1 MPGTAFRA
9 RKLGWRCIF
18 VNGPEPAIATPTRNP
33 GQHPGHGLLGR
44 SARPGPAVRG
54 RPHAP
59 GSASSMHTALGWDAA
74 ALKFG
79 DSRIAASTVA
89 GSIGENPSFAPKKS
103 AAVFVSR

>member
-18 VNGPEPAIATPTRNP
+18 VNGSEPAIATGPQTRDSAP
-33 GQHPGHGLLGR
+33 AKGPLGR
-44 SARPGPAVRG
+44 RRGAGPPSRG

-89 GSIGENPSFAPKKS
+89 GSIGENPSLAPKKS
-103 AAVFVSR
+103 AAVLVSR